1 MLLIEKVL
9 ILHSSDIFHNTP
21 EQELVG
27 LAGILEE
34 VYLDA
39 DAPLFAKGDKG
50 TCMYFIYKGRV
61 RIHDGS
67 HTLAVLEDN
76 DIVGE
81 LAVLDAENRSAS
93 ATALE
98 ETILLKLEQEPFYEI
113 MMNNVEVLKG
123 ILNTLCRRLRIMD
136 DKSVSRHT
144 PTLSR
149 EPHID
154 QL

>member
-34 VYLDA
+34 VYLEPDA
-39 DAPLFAKGDKG
+39 TLFSKGDKG
-50 TCMYFIYKGRV
+50 NCMYFIYKGRV
-61 RIHDGS
+61 RIHDGDY
-67 HTLAVLEDN
+67 TLAELEDN

-81 LAVLDAENRSAS
+81 LSVLDAESRSAS
-93 ATALE
+93 ATTLE

-136 DKSVSRHT
+136 DKSVSHYNT
-144 PTLSR
+144 TLTGVSSV
-149 EPHID
+149 
-154 QL
+154 

>member
-9 ILHSSDIFHNTP
+9 ILKSSDIFHNTP

-34 VYLDA
+34 MYLEPEA
-39 DAPLFAKGDKG
+39 NLFSKGDKG
-50 TCMYFIYKGRV
+50 NCMYFIYKGRV
-61 RIHDGS
+61 RIHDGNY
-67 HTLAVLEDN
+67 TLAVLEEN

-81 LAVLDAENRSAS
+81 LSVLDAESRSAS
-93 ATALE
+93 ATTLD

-136 DKSVSRHT
+136 DKSVSFHKT
-144 PTLSR
+144 TTLSNV
-149 EPHID
+149 P
-154 QL
+154 